1 MTPEPK
7 LTFTLLSDGSSDK
20 VLTKILTWIIKQH
33 LSDVPVLAKFGDLR
47 RIPNPPKK
55 LEERIQAALEYYACD
70 ILFVHRDA
78 EKHSLEVRKH
88 EISEAWQR
96 IESVNS
102 KIYMVAV
109 VPVRM
114 TEAWLLFDEE
124 SIKIAAGN
132 PNYHDDLSLPSLQHI
147 EKLPNPKADLY
158 ELIKKASNLHGRK
171 LGKLKTSQRVHVL
184 VDNIADFSPLRNLP
198 AFQKLEDEIKN
209 VLNKHYP
216 S

>member
-1 MTPEPK
+1 MTPKSK

-20 VLTKILTWIIKQH
+20 VLIKILTWIIKQH
-33 LSDVPVLAKFGDLR
+33 LSNVPVLAKFGDLR
-47 RIPNPPKK
+47 RLPDPPKK

-78 EKHSLEVRKH
+78 EKYSSEDRKH
-88 EISEAWQR
+88 EVAEAWQR
-96 IESVNS
+96 IKSVNS

-109 VPVRM
+109 IPIRM

-132 PNYHDDLSLPSLQHI
+132 PNYSDNLLLPSFQHI

-158 ELIKKASNLHGRK
+158 ELIKKASNLRGRK
-171 LGKLKTSQRVHVL
+171 LGKLKISQRVPYSLTILLIFH
-184 VDNIADFSPLRNLP
+184 PLEICLP
-198 AFQKLEDEIKN
+198 SKN
-209 VLNKHYP
+209 
-216 S
+216 

>member
-102 KIYMVAV
+102 KM
-109 VPVRM
+109 
-114 TEAWLLFDEE
+114 
-124 SIKIAAGN
+124 
-132 PNYHDDLSLPSLQHI
+132 
-147 EKLPNPKADLY
+147 
-158 ELIKKASNLHGRK
+158 IKKASNLHGRK
-171 LGKLKTSQRVHVL
+171 LGKLKISQRVHVL
-184 VDNIADFSPLRNLP
+184 VDNITDFSLLRKLS
-198 AFQKLEDEIKN
+198 AFQKLEDEIRD

-216 S
+216 L